1 MKDWGITES
10 NDLIAEMI
18 VTALRIGNDHMP
30 VADLKLMNRSLKEL
44 RLASKAFAPYQT
56 KPKIAIF
63 GSARTNEREEE
74 FRIAEEFA
82 SKMRDHGYMIITG
95 AGGGIMG
102 AAQRGAGREQ
112 SFGLGIRLPFEQRPN
127 DVIDGD
133 PKLVNF
139 NYFFTRKLNFI
150 KESEAVALFPGGF
163 GTMDEGFECLT
174 LMQTGKARI
183 IPVILI
189 DKKGGNYWDAL
200 TDFLTEHVLAQGL
213 ISQEDFNL
221 FCKTDDL
228 QTGVDE
234 VLQFYRNFHSYRWVG
249 TQLVFRLQRPISG
262 LRIDELNKQFRDLFA
277 SAPLKAT
284 DPLPQELN
292 EPETLLLPRLICG
305 PHRRHFG
312 RMRQLINAFNAE

>member
-1 MKDWGITES
+1 
-10 NDLIAEMI
+10 
-18 VTALRIGNDHMP
+18 
-30 VADLKLMNRSLKEL
+30 
-44 RLASKAFAPYQT
+44 
-56 KPKIAIF
+56 
-63 GSARTNEREEE
+63 
-74 FRIAEEFA
+74 
-82 SKMRDHGYMIITG
+82 
-95 AGGGIMG
+95 
-102 AAQRGAGREQ
+102 
-112 SFGLGIRLPFEQRPN
+112 
-127 DVIDGD
+127 
-133 PKLVNF
+133 
-139 NYFFTRKLNFI
+139 
-150 KESEAVALFPGGF
+150 VALFPGGF

-249 TQLVFRLQRPISG
+249 TQLVFRLQRQISG
-262 LRIDELNKQFRDLFA
+262 PRIDELNKQFRDLFA

-284 DPLPQELN
+284 DPLPQESN
-292 EPETLLLPRLICG
+292 EPETLSLPRLICG